1 MSLSSI
7 PPKYQ
12 CDLKF
17 DYNIEEILQ
26 IQTVQ
31 IVSIGQKWWDACVIY
46 AKNHNVAKDSFV
58 WHAASIILIG
68 LQWSLKYYIGC
79 LTPKF
84 RIFSVPEYCKNI
96 LLFGKKVERLPKNGN
111 FEQKYDCWR
120 VLAEPGT
127 FSQARPLPI
136 RPNIAFC
143 FRMFNILVTNMK
155 EIDAVDHWTMWEY
168 FGQKLFSTKVE
179 INLKSQLEKTLA
191 LRQKILQ
198 QEQKGAGSKK
208 GQQSHFQEKI

>member
-17 DYNIEEILQ
+17 DYNIDINGYHDEILQ

-31 IVSIGQKWWDACVIY
+31 IVSMGQKWWDACVIY

-84 RIFSVPEYCKNI
+84 RIFSVQKYYKNI
-96 LLFGKKVERLPKNGN
+96 LLFGEKVERLPKKGN
-111 FEQKYDCWR
+111 FEQKYDCW
-120 VLAEPGT
+120 ESWQ
-127 FSQARPLPI
+127 SQAP
-136 RPNIAFC
+136 
-143 FRMFNILVTNMK
+143 
-155 EIDAVDHWTMWEY
+155 
-168 FGQKLFSTKVE
+168 S
-179 INLKSQLEKTLA
+179 LKQD
-191 LRQKILQ
+191 
-198 QEQKGAGSKK
+198 
-208 GQQSHFQEKI
+208 HFQYDQTSLSVLECSTFWSQTWKRLTL